1 MWRKRGGQV
10 NGRQKQHQLLLFLV
24 LADTGNS
31 LTLHTGLHN
40 TLHTHTP
47 SFRKKE
53 PSFVSF

>member
-40 TLHTHTP
+40 TLHTHTHTVF
-47 SFRKKE
+47 S
-53 PSFVSF
+53 